1 MSDQPGSDQPG
12 WEAGTWEGA
21 RRSGLR
27 RALRLTVRE
36 RLEALEALAETSER
50 LARIRVGER
59 RDDSVPEDL
68 SGGKS

>member
-1 MSDQPGSDQPG
+1 MIDQPG

-27 RALRLTVRE
+27 RALRLSVRE
-36 RLEALEALAETSER
+36 RLQALEALAETSER

-59 RDDSVPEDL
+59 RDDSAAEDR
-68 SGGKS
+68 SGKES

>member
-1 MSDQPGSDQPG
+1 MSEQRG

-27 RALRLTVRE
+27 RALRLSVRE
-36 RLEALEALAETSER
+36 RLEALDALAETSER

-59 RDDSVPEDL
+59 RDEGAAEDL
-68 SGGKS
+68 SGEES

>member
-1 MSDQPGSDQPG
+1 MSDQPS

-27 RALRLTVRE
+27 KALRLSVRE
-36 RLEALEALAETSER
+36 RLQALDSLAETSER

-59 RDDSVPEDL
+59 GDDG
-68 SGGKS
+68 SGEERSGDES